1 MQQKAP
7 SQLNHAAAYPRVA
20 RFGKSFLP
28 PPRSAFVR
36 SAGQT
41 SVARYRSAVPQ
52 VPRQD
57 LMYEHVSC
65 LNADTD
71 HLGNQK
77 GHSVGSSRWLLLQPL
92 EARRFNLLDLCLD
105 NLQAC
110 HVTSEFGQGVR
121 WQQLFLWRPQHVEA
135 LARVAQRRLEATQ
148 AKPSQDGLHAV
159 GHLGAFTDP
168 SLFMLTAL

>member
-20 RFGKSFLP
+20 RFGKPFLP

-52 VPRQD
+52 IPRQD
-57 LMYEHVSC
+57 LMDEHVSC

-71 HLGNQK
+71 YLGNQK
-77 GHSVGSSRWLLLQPL
+77 DHGVASGRWLLLQPFKTT
-92 EARRFNLLDLCLD
+92 RFDLLDLCLD

-110 HVTSEFGQGVR
+110 HVTPQFGQGVR
-121 WQQLFLWRPQHVEA
+121 WQQLFFWRPQHVEA
-135 LARVAQRRLEATQ
+135 LARVAQRRLE
-148 AKPSQDGLHAV
+148 
-159 GHLGAFTDP
+159 
-168 SLFMLTAL
+168 